1 MMATTFV
8 QGQDTILVKNSN
20 ADGITIEAYYSFRE
34 VGSLVLSSR
43 TAFIEDAK
51 ELINYYFE
59 DQGIANDF
67 WQDATKRYAEWPVN
81 QFGKRYDPKSV
92 IYVPNNDYVKA
103 IIFDYSTTELK
114 IAIFCTD
121 GLWTTEKPLS
131 KKWKLFINPSFIEI
145 IDFND
150 VNED

>member
-1 MMATTFV
+1 MATTFA
-8 QGQDTILVKNSN
+8 QAQDTIMVKNSEN
-20 ADGITIEAYYSFRE
+20 ANKAYYSFRE

-59 DQGIANDF
+59 DQGIVDDF
-67 WQDATKRYAEWPVN
+67 WQDAAKRYAEWPEKLDNYNPNVI
-81 QFGKRYDPKSV
+81 
-92 IYVPNNDYVKA
+92 IYVPDNDNVNA
-103 IIFDYSTTELK
+103 IIFEWSKGDLK
-114 IAIFCTD
+114 ISLFCTD
-121 GLWTTEKPLS
+121 GLWTTEKSLS
-131 KKWKLFINPSFIEI
+131 KKWRLFINPSFIEI

>member
-1 MMATTFV
+1 MATTFA
-8 QGQDTILVKNSN
+8 QAQDTIMVKNSEN
-20 ADGITIEAYYSFRE
+20 ANKAYYSFRE

-59 DQGIANDF
+59 DQGIVNDF
-67 WQDATKRYAEWPVN
+67 WQNAAKRYVKWPEEN
-81 QFGKRYDPKSV
+81 PKSM

-103 IIFDYSTTELK
+103 IIFDWSTKELK

-121 GLWTTEKPLS
+121 GLWTTEKTLS
-131 KKWKLFINPSFIEI
+131 KKWRLFINPSFIEI